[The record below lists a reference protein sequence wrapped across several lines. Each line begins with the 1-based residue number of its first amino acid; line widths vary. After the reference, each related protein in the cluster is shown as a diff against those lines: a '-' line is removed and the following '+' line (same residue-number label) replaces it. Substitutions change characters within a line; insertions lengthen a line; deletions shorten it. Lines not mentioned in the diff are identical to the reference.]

1 MHYAIRFIPLDN
13 LDNCWLSEDEA
24 EEARDKIA
32 SLYRLRREAFRIVE
46 VSNPDDD
53 HADIGA

>member
-1 MHYAIRFIPLDN
+1 MPYAIRFIPLDN

-32 SLYRLRREAFRIVE
+32 SLYGIRREAFRIVE
-46 VSNPDDD
+46 VSDHDDD
-53 HADIGA
+53 YDDIHA